1 MLCKAIMSLSI
12 SLSTKLRECLACKKK
27 RGGISLETII
37 FSLFL
42 WYCSWYVYLH
52 LVLTKKMLF
61 TSSEKGPNSWM
72 ADMGFSKYTMI
83 MSGRSSAEE
92 DNQFWTCNGL
102 EKKVN
107 HAQFAIAVKDWNHQ
121 VMKKILYMLFLSLPL
136 SLPFDHSLVFILL
149 PSTPL
154 YISLPS
160 FSCPFP
166 SCNRKKKS
174 ITIKYGDL
182 PVWFAR
188 RWVHSCDM
196 EKSCWH
202 KFRQWRHRTQASNRQ
217 MKFYP
222 VDVQSKLKNGYAM

>member
-83 MSGRSSAEE
+83 ISGRSSAEE

-166 SCNRKKKS
+166 SCNRKKNL
-174 ITIKYGDL
+174 L
-182 PVWFAR
+182 PLNMVTYLFGSHVDGFILAIWKKAVGISFVNEDIGPR
-188 RWVHSCDM
+188 PVIDRWNFILLTY
-196 EKSCWH
+196 K
-202 KFRQWRHRTQASNRQ
+202 AS
-217 MKFYP
+217 
-222 VDVQSKLKNGYAM
+222 